1 MDAAGKD
8 WKSPLDPDDWA
19 ALRRQGHAMLDD
31 MLDHLQGAAAGS
43 GPTWRQPPAAVRASL
58 REPFP
63 ATGMALEQVHA
74 QFLSSILPYS
84 VGNTHPGFMGWVHGA
99 GTPVGML
106 AEMLAAGLNANL
118 GGRDHMP
125 VELERQVVRWIAG
138 LFDFPEEASGLFVT
152 GSSMAN
158 LIGVLVARRRALG
171 AEVRTRGVQGS
182 GQTLVAYAVRGTH
195 GCVSRGMDMAGLGSA
210 NLRLI
215 DQLADGSV
223 DVAAMR
229 RAIEADLRAGLQPF
243 LIVGTAGSVDI
254 GCIDDLHA
262 LADLAAAHRL
272 HFHVDG
278 AIGALCMLSP
288 QLAPKFA
295 GIERADSIAMD
306 FHKWM
311 HVPYDAGFI
320 LVRSAAWQI
329 ETFADLGQ
337 SYLAREPGGMSAG
350 TPWPCDLGPDL
361 SRGFRALKVWM
372 SLKVLGADRLGQ
384 AMSESC
390 ERARYLAARI
400 SAAPELELMAP
411 VALNIVCFRYRTAPE
426 SSAQFNARL
435 LREIQLSGIA
445 APSSTRVRGEYV
457 IRTALM
463 NHRTGR
469 QQLDALVD
477 FTIATGRALQ
487 GAQA

>member
-31 MLDHLQGAAAGS
+31 MLDHLQGAAAGA
-43 GPTWRQPPAAVRASL
+43 GPVWRQPGAAIRDSI
-58 REPFP
+58 REALP
-63 ATGMALEQVHA
+63 ATGAPLDEVYQ
-74 QFLSSILPYS
+74 QFRTSILPYS

-125 VELERQVVRWIAG
+125 VELERQVVRWVAQ
-138 LFDFPEEASGLFVT
+138 LFSFPEEASGLFVT

-171 AEVRTRGVQGS
+171 AEVRTQGVRDNA
-182 GQTLVAYAVRGTH
+182 QTLVAYAVRGTH

-215 DQLADGSV
+215 DQQADGSV

-229 RAIEADLRAGLQPF
+229 AAIDTDLRAGLRPF

-254 GCIDDLHA
+254 GSIDDLHA
-262 LADLAAAHRL
+262 LADLAAEHGV

-278 AIGALCMLSP
+278 AIGALCLLSP

-320 LVRSAAWQI
+320 LVRSAQWQV
-329 ETFADLGQ
+329 ETFADLNQ
-337 SYLAREPGGMSAG
+337 SYLAREPGGLSAG
-350 TPWPCDLGPDL
+350 SPWPCDLGPDL

-372 SLKVLGADRLGQ
+372 SLKVLGADKLGQ
-384 AMSESC
+384 AMAESC
-390 ERARYLAARI
+390 ERAQYLAARI
-400 SAAPELELMAP
+400 AATPELELMAP
-411 VALNIVCFRYRTAPE
+411 VQLNIVCFRYRTPPAL
-426 SSAQFNARL
+426 SDDINARL
-435 LREIQLSGIA
+435 VRDIQLSGVA
-445 APSSTRVRGEYV
+445 APSSTRLGGQYV
-457 IRTALM
+457 IRTALL

-469 QQLDALVD
+469 AKLDELVE
-477 FTIATGRALQ
+477 FTLTTGRALLA
-487 GAQA
+487 AQA